1 MRRATLLASAFLLGG
16 ALPAAAQGLTITWGE
31 DDNSART
38 YDPRVT
44 QSRHEYQVIVNVF
57 DQLIASD
64 ANSKLYPGL
73 AESWVVAPDARSITL
88 KLRQGVTFHDGT
100 PFDAEAVKFTF
111 DTIVDPKLA
120 SQTAVDQLGPYASS
134 DILGP
139 YEIRINYKRPFGAA
153 APSLAENTLS
163 PVSPTAVRKL
173 GDGGFASAP
182 VGAGPFRFVSWER
195 GRSVVLERNPAYNW
209 APSFMKPG
217 PASPARVVVRFIPDA
232 STRIAALESG
242 EVDIAD
248 LTPILDLQR
257 LGADRRYKTMVGE
270 ATGLPF
276 GLLINSTKGAF
287 SDIRVRQAFA
297 MGIDRK
303 RLTEDLFFGLIKP
316 AFGPLSATSAG
327 YWKGVESYFPFD
339 PRRAAALLDEAG
351 WKPGPDGIRVK
362 DGQRLT
368 MNYDPI
374 AALEPDTAVD
384 IQAQLKKLGFEIK
397 VEIITVA
404 RRDELAMTAQNG
416 IMPLRFI
423 SGDPSVLEIMFHS
436 RNIPAPSYH
445 KFNYGRLNNPAL
457 DKLMEDAASQG
468 DPARRDAMYADAQ
481 KIVMD
486 AAVWVPIHDQVNPVA
501 HRANRTG
508 YQWAR
513 LQWNVLFKDVVEVK

>member
-1 MRRATLLASAFLLGG
+1 
-16 ALPAAAQGLTITWGE
+16 
-31 DDNSART
+31 
-38 YDPRVT
+38 
-44 QSRHEYQVIVNVF
+44 
-57 DQLIASD
+57 
-64 ANSKLYPGL
+64 
-73 AESWVVAPDARSITL
+73 
-88 KLRQGVTFHDGT
+88 
-100 PFDAEAVKFTF
+100 
-111 DTIVDPKLA
+111 
-120 SQTAVDQLGPYASS
+120 
-134 DILGP
+134 
-139 YEIRINYKRPFGAA
+139 
-153 APSLAENTLS
+153 
-163 PVSPTAVRKL
+163 
-173 GDGGFASAP
+173 
-182 VGAGPFRFVSWER
+182 
-195 GRSVVLERNPAYNW
+195 
-209 APSFMKPG
+209 MKPG

-276 GLLINSTKGAF
+276 GLLINSQKGAF

-327 YWKGVESYFPFD
+327 YWKGVEAYFPFD

-445 KFNYGRLNNPAL
+445 KFNYGRLNNPGL

-468 DPARRDAMYADAQ
+468 DPARRDAMYADVQ
-481 KIVMD
+481 KIIMD
-486 AAVWVPIHDQVNPVA
+486 AAVWIPVHDQVNPIA
-501 HRANRTG
+501 YRANRTG